1 MKNQKLIALIIG
13 AIVFGGLGGVLIDR
27 KTSLFIHGQ
36 RSEAFTEDQQFELE
50 AEGGFGTA
58 FCKSNEEVVKVGSDS
73 RGNLVYC
80 KNPNGRTYIRRG
92 ENLE

>member
-36 RSEAFTEDQQFELE
+36 KSEAYSEFMEESELD
-50 AEGGFGTA
+50 GGFGTA

-92 ENLE
+92 ENIE

>member
-13 AIVFGGLGGVLIDR
+13 AIIFGGLGGVLIDR

-36 RSEAFTEDQQFELE
+36 RSEAFIEMDQSFELE
-50 AEGGFGTA
+50 SVGGTA
-58 FCKSNEEVVKVGSDS
+58 FCKSNEEVVRVGSDS
-73 RGNLVYC
+73 RGELVYC

-92 ENLE
+92 ENVE